1 MKLSKNVFY
10 KKCCPKF
17 LYFNY
22 YFFRKIRTF
31 GGSLYF
37 KTWFYPLLIYNHKQN
52 LTMFLPKGS
61 QESNVCYSQMICTSN
76 VSCWFDETIDPTH
89 DFFEFFR
96 LFFFFLWTSN
106 FGKPHDRVLKKI
118 IFHAYWIYYLH
129 ILILWDTFF
138 WQWDTKKQPYF
149 FMLLNILQF
158 TYVC

>member
-1 MKLSKNVFY
+1 MNKHQIMQITNHLKQLDINLENKGIQKFCVSKNVFY

-17 LYFNY
+17 LYFIFFF
-22 YFFRKIRTF
+22 FFRKIRTF

-106 FGKPHDRVLKKI
+106 FGKPHDRVLKKS
-118 IFHAYWIYYLH
+118 
-129 ILILWDTFF
+129 
-138 WQWDTKKQPYF
+138 F
-149 FMLLNILQF
+149 FMLIESI
-158 TYVC
+158 TYIF

>member
-1 MKLSKNVFY
+1 MSFTKNVVLNSCISIF
-10 KKCCPKF
+10 
-17 LYFNY
+17 
-22 YFFRKIRTF
+22 FFRKIRTF

-106 FGKPHDRVLKKI
+106 FGKPHDRVLKKS
-118 IFHAYWIYYLH
+118 
-129 ILILWDTFF
+129 
-138 WQWDTKKQPYF
+138 F
-149 FMLLNILQF
+149 FMLIESI
-158 TYVC
+158 TYIF